1 MKKLLFVVITAL
13 SLSIFSQNKGDD
25 YRKEGDLEKAVVA
38 YKLDLKESPDD
49 YNNAYNLACAYAL
62 MYKKDSAF
70 HYLNK
75 ALKSNNSL
83 WALADNDL
91 LSLTD
96 DVRWRTIEE
105 QQLAKYQKEK
115 MNLQKPIY
123 TKQLLRLIM
132 KDQSLD
138 YQLDMAKRYFMKNSK
153 APHWYYP
160 IAQMKK
166 EIIEDNFVKME
177 KLISKN
183 GWPTYSTVGKLAADG
198 PLLVINHH
206 EKEEIRI
213 KYLSKIKGACLKG
226 EGSCFEYAK
235 IQDRILVN
243 TDKLQLYGMQF
254 TYDENRNLVPFPIN
268 EPEYVDERRAIIGLV
283 PLKQY
288 LKRKINYDFKVKQ
301 KKSN

>member
-1 MKKLLFVVITAL
+1 MKKFLFVITAVF
-13 SLSIFSQNKGDD
+13 SLSMFSQNKEDTF
-25 YRKEGDLEKAVVA
+25 RNEGDLEKAVEA
-38 YKLDLKESPDD
+38 YKLDLRVKPND
-49 YNNAYNLACAYAL
+49 YNNTYNLACAYAL

-70 HYLNK
+70 YYLNK

-96 DVRWRTIEE
+96 DVRWKAIEN
-105 QQLAKYQKEK
+105 QQLEKYQKEK
-115 MNLQKPIY
+115 MKLQKPLY
-123 TKQLLRLIM
+123 ARQLLRLIM
-132 KDQSLD
+132 KDQALD
-138 YQLDMAKRYFMKNSK
+138 YQLDMAKRYFVKKGK

-166 EIIEDNFVKME
+166 ETGAGNFAEME
-177 KLISKN
+177 RLILKN
-183 GWPTYSTVGKLAADG
+183 GWPTYTTVGKLAADG

-213 KYLSKIKGACLKG
+213 KYLPKIKEACLKG
-226 EGSCFEYAK
+226 EGSCVEYAK

-243 TDKLQLYGMQF
+243 TGKLQLFGMQF
-254 TYDENRNLVPFPIN
+254 TYNDKRNLIPFPIKDV
-268 EPEYVDERRAIIGLV
+268 EYVDQRRKEIGLV

-288 LKRKINYDFKVKQ
+288 LKRKINYDFKIKQ
-301 KKSN
+301 KEK